1 MNLPRAEI
9 HCQDNALSSFYTKL
23 LCTYCYCPRVIQLLE
38 FCCQTKDLTISL
50 TTPFWMGETG
60 NKMEWLCIFLRMK
73 YRPAWQGQ
81 SEDSSNHCTTKSL
94 PRSQR
99 QTQAQLWGGSA
110 DPNAV
115 CMPAPWHSPP
125 DESLHHSKLTPTHLH
140 SFKPQLKSY
149 LLKEPFP
156 DPSSKLLSP
165 LYILSFPS
173 MDLMQFVHRHYSC
186 VYLMSICFRPS
197 TTNSMTAGNGLT
209 KAHCHKHHAQQST
222 WHITGTWI
230 FGLNWVN
237 KWLSIRHP

>member
-1 MNLPRAEI
+1 MQCACLHP
-9 HCQDNALSSFYTKL
+9 DTPL
-23 LCTYCYCPRVIQLLE
+23 L
-38 FCCQTKDLTISL
+38 
-50 TTPFWMGETG
+50 M
-60 NKMEWLCIFLRMK
+60 
-73 YRPAWQGQ
+73 
-81 SEDSSNHCTTKSL
+81 
-94 PRSQR
+94 
-99 QTQAQLWGGSA
+99 
-110 DPNAV
+110 
-115 CMPAPWHSPP
+115 SP
-125 DESLHHSKLTPTHLH
+125 LHHSKLTPTHLH

-237 KWLSIRHP
+237 KWLSIRHPQYLDPEKEVVFWKRDICVLVTGKAFALQYIRKVELCFQKKSGGKEKHSYHI